1 MSIQRWR
8 IDTSGSEY
16 VTYADYVAAVAEAEK
31 RGYLHG
37 LSAAREAVV
46 EVHRKWGYPQ
56 QLIDSNVIIAAIDAL
71 RLDNSRQHLNKM
83 VTDKLDLYDRQ
94 DVYFNQHGQGENP

>member
-1 MSIQRWR
+1 MTHDPLCTTVLNTEMSEAFCDCALIARVR
-8 IDTSGSEY
+8 EDERKHEIPTTLS
-16 VTYADYVAAVAEAEK
+16 YAA
-31 RGYLHG
+31 G

-71 RLDNSRQHLNKM
+71 KEES
-83 VTDKLDLYDRQ
+83 
-94 DVYFNQHGQGENP
+94 